1 LSDTLQDFAMSP
13 FTEGGHTRSVYR
25 KGSGPGVIVIHEM
38 PGITPRVADFGRAV
52 AEAGMTAVLPS
63 LFGTP
68 GRSTTVLYGLRSIVG
83 GCVSREFATWAG
95 GKTSPVIVWLRA
107 LARQVHEECGGP
119 GVGAVGMCFTGGFA
133 LAMMVDDRM
142 VAPVLSQPSLP
153 FAVGRSKQ
161 ADLGLSPDDRARVQE
176 RAAAGCDVL
185 GLRYAG
191 DALVGR
197 RFDSLRELLGEH
209 FIAVE
214 FEGKGHSVL
223 TEDLQEEGVA
233 KVLDFLRERL
243 LTPA

>member
-1 LSDTLQDFAMSP
+1 M
-13 FTEGGHTRSVYR
+13 
-25 KGSGPGVIVIHEM
+25 
-38 PGITPRVADFGRAV
+38 
-52 AEAGMTAVLPS
+52 
-63 LFGTP
+63 
-68 GRSTTVLYGLRSIVG
+68 VG
-83 GCVSREFATWAG
+83 GCVSREFATWASG
-95 GKTSPVIVWLRA
+95 RTSPVIRWLRA

-153 FAVGRSKQ
+153 FAVGKSKQ
-161 ADLGLSPDDRARVQE
+161 ADLGLSPADRERVRE

-185 GLRYAG
+185 GLRYTE
-191 DALVGR
+191 DAFVGR

-223 TEDLQEEGVA
+223 TEHLQEEGVTR
-233 KVLDFLRERL
+233 VLDFLRERL
-243 LTPA
+243 LMPG